1 MTRKEF
7 LEKLKEHAY
16 KVAKAESIDAFAE
29 RKAAV
34 NKIGNTYVERSNT
47 IKDEIMEIV
56 TENNR
61 VSTSETP
68 AIVFALEAVAA
79 AMREELN
86 KRAELVNIYNGIKS
100 NVEVKSIII
109 PGDKRGEGK

>member
-1 MTRKEF
+1 MTKNEF
-7 LEKLKEHAY
+7 LGKLKEHAY

-34 NKIGNTYVERSNT
+34 NEIGNAYVERSNT
-47 IKDEIMEIV
+47 IKDKIMEIV

-61 VSTSETP
+61 VSTLETP

-79 AMREELN
+79 TMREELN
-86 KRAELVNIYNGIKS
+86 KSSELVNIYNGIKS

-109 PGDKRGEGK
+109 PYDKRSEEK